1 MEIFFLRQAHRFIK
15 KADSHLKEKI
25 KQEVLKIKENP
36 SLGETLSGNFKGLR
50 SHHFSFTK
58 TQYRIAYQFKE
69 NILIIAIA
77 SRENFYRDLER
88 NI

>member
-1 MEIFFLRQAHRFIK
+1 MDVLFLRQAHRFIK
-15 KADSHLKEKI
+15 KADPHLKEKI
-25 KQEVLKIKENP
+25 KQEVLRIKENP
-36 SLGETLSGNFKGLR
+36 TLGETLSGNFKGLR
-50 SHHFSFTK
+50 SHHFSFTR
-58 TQYRIAYQFKE
+58 TQYRIAYDVKD